1 MNRAAQA
8 PARSS
13 PPLRTDPSAYSK
25 KVSGAPAMPDKLGS
39 EERSTRDPTTPD
51 PLAGRLRSEKL
62 RRAKAREM
70 AAQERALTTPV
81 AAAAADLHLAEAGS
95 VSASELSRETPAAPP
110 ARKSLDYESKPAA
123 KDNKSASGKQATG
136 ALHHRP
142 SHPRKRRRRRAFRSA
157 GSTGSAPAGAGQ
169 PRPPRARCQGP

>member
-81 AAAAADLHLAEAGS
+81 AAAAADLHLTEAGS
-95 VSASELSRETPAAPP
+95 VSASELSRETPAAPMS
-110 ARKSLDYESKPAA
+110 R
-123 KDNKSASGKQATG
+123 
-136 ALHHRP
+136 
-142 SHPRKRRRRRAFRSA
+142 
-157 GSTGSAPAGAGQ
+157 
-169 PRPPRARCQGP
+169 

>member
-1 MNRAAQA
+1 
-8 PARSS
+8 
-13 PPLRTDPSAYSK
+13 
-25 KVSGAPAMPDKLGS
+25 MPDKLGS

-123 KDNKSASGKQATG
+123 KDNKSASGKQDADEQEMVNMFNLDHRELVTLMTDKIGADEAFTRFLIGMEMDGRKEEFVTPATWTEL
-136 ALHHRP
+136 AV
-142 SHPRKRRRRRAFRSA
+142 
-157 GSTGSAPAGAGQ
+157 T
-169 PRPPRARCQGP
+169 